1 MITDD
6 IKELIERL
14 LQIENEINLLQDDK
28 KALFDE
34 FKNKVDIKA
43 FKAALQIAKIH
54 LKLGDSE
61 QNLEQ
66 ISEVVTQK
74 ISL

>member
-1 MITDD
+1 MINDD

-14 LQIENEINLLQDDK
+14 LQVDNEISLLQDDK
-28 KALFDE
+28 KVLFDE

-66 ISEVVTQK
+66 IFEVVAQK